1 MAKKLTSALAAT
13 ILLTLLNPVV
23 AIADTKK
30 PISTIKCRTVKATG
44 QTPMKVSP
52 PTTLLKRG
60 PKTITLSTNCGEI
73 VIQADFKA
81 APITLT
87 VLSALMSAG
96 YYNKTFCHR
105 VTNQGIY
112 ILQCGDPT
120 GTGAGDPGFRYRDEN
135 LPEATENNYP
145 EGTIAMANSG
155 PNTNGSQFFIAYD
168 DTTLGPNYTIWGKVT
183 SGLDIVKYIAQ
194 SGIRG
199 GGTDG
204 QPLRTIMIDRI
215 TIRS

>member
-1 MAKKLTSALAAT
+1 MARKIATMVAASVF
-13 ILLTLLNPVV
+13 ISLLVPTV
-23 AIADTKK
+23 ATADTKK
-30 PISTIKCRTVKATG
+30 QITNVKCRTVKATS

-52 PTTLLKRG
+52 PTALLKRG
-60 PKTITLSTNCGEI
+60 PQKITLSTNCGDI

-81 APITLT
+81 APVTLT
-87 VLSALMSAG
+87 VLSTLMNAG
-96 YYNKTFCHR
+96 YYNKTYCHR
-105 VTNQGIY
+105 ITNQSIF

-120 GTGAGDPGFRYRDEN
+120 GTGSGDPGFRYRDEN

-145 EGTIAMANSG
+145 EGTVAMANSG
-155 PNTNGSQFFIAYD
+155 PNTNGSQFFIVYD

-199 GGTDG
+199 GGPDG
-204 QPLRTIMIDRI
+204 QPLRTISIDRI